1 MSIYLRWDLVEQ
13 LILAITEFRCVTRES
28 IAVLLRSWT
37 YEIPGLPDS
46 STIEPRILLF
56 HYCDVVLLVKVPL
69 LFVEVDQFLVQ
80 QPIEQ
85 VETLQTFLDIA
96 AFPEPIQSSA
106 DAFQQ
111 IIDFVV
117 AKRLPRV
124 VLADSVLYVNH
135 VLADIVHTSV
145 VTSFTKN
152 FSLGLK
158 SLICFLS
165 KSRQVPSVFEK
176 NAHLLLART
185 VELVFVQFLCP
196 HYFSPTRSTFVLM
209 SGSEKFSL
217 LMM

>member
-145 VTSFTKN
+145 VTSFTK
-152 FSLGLK
+152 
-158 SLICFLS
+158 I
-165 KSRQVPSVFEK
+165 SRWASR
-176 NAHLLLART
+176 A
-185 VELVFVQFLCP
+185 
-196 HYFSPTRSTFVLM
+196 
-209 SGSEKFSL
+209 
-217 LMM
+217 